1 MGLKSILAAYAGD
14 ADGSSGLKL
23 AIHMARKYDAHLTGV
38 VWYGPSP
45 FEHRFRRY
53 MTAEVLDT
61 LASRDDEV
69 VAEMRAD
76 FEARITAEN
85 LQGRSNFIELRSNSD
100 FSLAACSRGYDIT
113 VIGHRASAIGK
124 DHFAARPDVVALRSG
139 KPVILVPS
147 QFEPEQLGRRAL
159 VAWDGK
165 RAAARALG
173 DALHILATKDSVTV
187 LSVGSAPS
195 AGPGDDVMTL
205 LKRHGIAAD
214 HVIRPAAKGSIGRTI
229 LDTCSEVDAGLL
241 IMGAYEH
248 SKFAEDLL
256 GGVTRDILDMS
267 HIPVLLSH

>member
-1 MGLKSILAAYAGD
+1 MALKSILAAYAGD
-14 ADGSSGLKL
+14 ANGSSGLRL
-23 AIHMARKYDAHLTGV
+23 AIHMAKKYDAHLTGV

-53 MTAEVLDT
+53 MTRDVLET

-76 FEARITAEN
+76 FEARIAAEN

-100 FSLAACSRGYDIT
+100 FSLAACGRGYDIT
-113 VIGHRASAIGK
+113 VIGNRASAIGR
-124 DHFAARPDVVALRSG
+124 DHFSARPDVVALRSG
-139 KPVILVPS
+139 KPVVLVPS
-147 QFEPEQLGRRAL
+147 DFEPSQLGQRAL

-173 DALHILATKDSVTV
+173 DALHILATKESVTV
-187 LSVGSAPS
+187 LSIGAPPHS
-195 AGPGDDVMTL
+195 GPGDDVMTL
-205 LKRHGIAAD
+205 LKRHGIAAE
-214 HVIRPAAKGSIGRTI
+214 HVIRPAGKEGIGRTI
-229 LDTCSEVDAGLL
+229 LNTCTEVGAGLL

-256 GGVTRDILDMS
+256 GGVTRDILDMA
-267 HIPVLLSH
+267 HVPVLLSH

>member
-1 MGLKSILAAYAGD
+1 MALKSILAVYAGD
-14 ADGSSGLKL
+14 ANGSSGLRL
-23 AIHMARKYDAHLTGV
+23 AIHMAKKYNAHLTGV

-53 MTAEVLDT
+53 LTRELLDT

-69 VAEMRAD
+69 VGEMRAD
-76 FEARITAEN
+76 FEARIGVEN
-85 LQGRSNFIELRSNSD
+85 LRERSNFIEIKSNSD

-113 VIGHRASAIGK
+113 VIGSRASAIGH
-124 DHFAARPDVVALRSG
+124 DHFSARPDVVALRSG
-139 KPVILVPS
+139 KPVVLVPS
-147 QFEPEQLGRRAL
+147 DFELAQLGTCAL

-173 DALHILATKDSVTV
+173 DALHILATKESVTV
-187 LSVGSAPS
+187 LSIGEAPPS
-195 AGPGDDVMTL
+195 GPGDDVMTL
-205 LKRHGIAAD
+205 LERHGIVAE
-214 HVIRPAAKGSIGRTI
+214 HVTRPAGKEGIGRTI
-229 LDTCSEVDAGLL
+229 LDTCSEVGAGLL

-267 HIPVLLSH
+267 RVPVLLSH